1 MKEAIFAGGCFWCT
15 EAVFMNI
22 KGVEKVI
29 SGYIGGNVDDPNY
42 EIICSGKS
50 GHYEAIKILYD
61 PLIITYGKLLE
72 IFFATH
78 DPTQINGQ
86 GNDIGSQYLSAIFF
100 FDEYQKKEANN
111 YMDIVSKNYI
121 EPIITKLF
129 SVKKF
134 YPAEDYHQNYY
145 NLNQRQPYCAIVIN
159 PKMIK
164 FSEEYKH
171 LLKTGS

>member
-121 EPIITKLF
+121 ETIITKLF

-145 NLNQRQPYCAIVIN
+145 NLNQSQPYCEIVIN
-159 PKMIK
+159 PKMTK
-164 FSEEYKH
+164 FREEYKH
-171 LLKTGS
+171 LLKTVS